1 MVTKLPFFFLFI
13 SGCNLWSMTEGGECN
28 FYGHAGSF
36 CAMCF
41 VVGLKTISKSL
52 TNLRH
57 FFVGPFIAIKT
68 PLASVS
74 SF

>member
-1 MVTKLPFFFLFI
+1 MTKLPFFLLFI
-13 SGCNLWSMTEGGECN
+13 SGYNLWRMTEGGEFN
-28 FYGHAGSF
+28 FCHAGSF

-41 VVGLKTISKSL
+41 AVGLKTISKSL
-52 TNLRH
+52 STLRH
-57 FFVGPFIAIKT
+57 FFVGSFIAIKT